1 MFSNVFEA
9 FNKIFGTYF
18 QKKFQRF
25 PKAQICLDSPILS
38 AGKQGEWIG
47 CDMDF
52 FESLFGFQE
61 VNKISQMALSC
72 FCSFNIF
79 FSSVSPDKKCL
90 NLRKLR

>member
-1 MFSNVFEA
+1 MLSSVFGA

-25 PKAQICLDSPILS
+25 PKAQICLDSPILG

-47 CDMDF
+47 CDTDF

-72 FCSFNIF
+72 FRSFNIIF
-79 FSSVSPDKKCL
+79 PLSKS
-90 NLRKLR
+90 